1 VRARVNGNASVA
13 APGASVRVRIPVG
26 APTEAVVVP
35 VSALRKG
42 PGGDHLFV
50 ILPDE
55 QGKSR
60 ARLRLVQAGEMLGD
74 SILIL
79 DGLEAGEQVA
89 ASGAFKLRE
98 GVLVHVATEPAT
110 QAHGNGSK

>member
-1 VRARVNGNASVA
+1 M
-13 APGASVRVRIPVG
+13 G

-50 ILPDE
+50 IVPDE
-55 QGKSR
+55 QGKPR
-60 ARLRLVQAGEMLGD
+60 ARLRPVEAGEMLGD

-79 DGLEAGEQVA
+79 DGLQAGEQVA

-98 GVLVHVATEPAT
+98 GVLVVVQTGQAT
-110 QAHGNGSK
+110 QAQGNGGQ